1 MYKQL
6 TFYRIACL
14 NALLAVSLF
23 FISDASIAVYIKIAI
38 CLINAAFIIINFNLL
53 KIIQQGNRKLFTQ
66 RKKLLMLFICSMYL
80 LTTLLSL
87 YFNLP
92 VIAFFILAL
101 IYALV
106 ALVIYAHAASIT
118 FFKQKILNGN
128 RRIAVIGYDDKARE
142 FAKKLK
148 LSLYH
153 NMPGHSE
160 HNTKNESGKGELLSE
175 YISFARKNRI
185 RALYVS
191 MQHEEHVPIAALTRE
206 AEKYCIRVNFIAPDK
221 NFETGVYH
229 VNHLGGMP
237 VLEQYKEPLKSFYKR
252 LLKRTFDLLVSAIV
266 IVFVLSWLI
275 PLVSL
280 LIKLDSK
287 GPVFFAQVRSGR
299 DNNPFTCLKFRSM
312 HINEVSNTC
321 QAAKEDSRITR
332 VGRFLRKT
340 SLDEF
345 PQFLNV
351 FMGDM
356 SIAGPRPHMLYHTEQ
371 YSNAVNHYMV
381 RLYLKPGL
389 TGWAQVNGFRGEIK
403 NIQFMEQRVAHDI
416 WYMENW
422 SLLLDIKIMI
432 LTFIAIL
439 RGDKMA
445 Y

>member
-1 MYKQL
+1 MYRQL
-6 TFYRIACL
+6 NFYRIACL
-14 NALLAVSLF
+14 NVLLSVPLF
-23 FISDASIAVYIKIAI
+23 FISNADIAVYIKTAI
-38 CLINAAFIIINFNLL
+38 SLLNIVFISINLNLPGSINQGYK
-53 KIIQQGNRKLFTQ
+53 KIFTEKKKVLMVCISCAYLF
-66 RKKLLMLFICSMYL
+66 
-80 LTTLLSL
+80 TTLLS
-87 YFNLP
+87 FCFKLP
-92 VIAFFILAL
+92 VIVFFILFS
-101 IYALV
+101 IYTGAV
-106 ALVIYAHAASIT
+106 AVIYIHGASIS
-118 FFKQKILNGN
+118 FFRQKLLSRN

-142 FAKKLK
+142 FAQKLK

-153 NMPGHSE
+153 NIAGHTGYHTSNE
-160 HNTKNESGKGELLSE
+160 HTKSELLSE

-185 RALYVS
+185 RDLYVS

-221 NFETGVYH
+221 HFDNGAYH
-229 VNHLGGMP
+229 VNHIGGMP
-237 VLEQYKEPLKSFYKR
+237 VLEQYKEPLKSFSKQ
-252 LLKRTFDLLVSAIV
+252 LLKRAFDLVISSII

-287 GPVFFAQVRSGR
+287 GPIFFAQIRSGR
-299 DNNPFTCLKFRSM
+299 DNKPFTCLKFRSM
-312 HINEVSNTC
+312 HVNEVSHTC
-321 QAAKEDSRITR
+321 QATKEDNRVTRI
-332 VGRFLRKT
+332 GKFLRKT

-351 FMGDM
+351 FMCDM

-403 NIQFMEQRVAHDI
+403 NIQYMEQRVAHDI

-432 LTFIAIL
+432 LTFIAVIK
-439 RGDKMA
+439 GDKMA

>member
-1 MYKQL
+1 MYRQL
-6 TFYRIACL
+6 TFYRIAFL
-14 NALLAVSLF
+14 NALLAISLL
-23 FISDASIAVYIKIAI
+23 FISNAYIAVYVKIAI
-38 CLINAAFIIINFNLL
+38 SLLNAAFISISLNLL
-53 KIIQQGNRKLFTQ
+53 GIIKQGNKKLFTE
-66 RKKLLMLFICSMYL
+66 RKKMLMVFISSVYL
-80 LTTLLSL
+80 LTTLLSF
-87 YFNLP
+87 YFKLP
-92 VIAFFILAL
+92 ATAFIILFL
-101 IYALV
+101 IYTLA
-106 ALVIYAHAASIT
+106 ALVIYIYTASIT

-142 FAKKLK
+142 FAKKLN

-153 NMPGHSE
+153 NIARPSE
-160 HNTKNESGKGELLSE
+160 YNPKNESVKGELLSE

-185 RALYVS
+185 RDLYVS
-191 MQHEEHVPIAALTRE
+191 MQHEEHVPFAALARE

-221 NFETGVYH
+221 NFEKGIYH
-229 VNHLGGMP
+229 VNHIGGMP
-237 VLEQYKEPLKSFYKR
+237 VLEQYKEPLKASYKR
-252 LLKRTFDLLVSAIV
+252 LLKRTFDLLVSLLV

-312 HINEVSNTC
+312 HINEASNIC
-321 QAAKEDSRITR
+321 QATKEDGRVTRI
-332 VGRFLRKT
+332 GRFLRKT

-403 NIQFMEQRVAHDI
+403 NIQYMEQRVAHDI

-432 LTFIAIL
+432 LTVIAIL

>member
-1 MYKQL
+1 MYRQL
-6 TFYRIACL
+6 TFYRIAFL
-14 NALLAVSLF
+14 NALLAISLL
-23 FISDASIAVYIKIAI
+23 FISNAYIAVYVKIAI
-38 CLINAAFIIINFNLL
+38 CLLNAAFISISLNLPGIV
-53 KIIQQGNRKLFTQ
+53 KQCNKKLFTEW
-66 RKKLLMLFICSMYL
+66 KKALMVFISGVYL
-80 LTTLLSL
+80 LTTLLSF
-87 YFNLP
+87 YFKFP
-92 VIAFFILAL
+92 ATAFIMLFL
-101 IYALV
+101 IYTSAAL
-106 ALVIYAHAASIT
+106 AIYIHTVSII
-118 FFKQKILNGN
+118 FFKQKKLNGN

-142 FAKKLK
+142 FAKKLN

-153 NMPGHSE
+153 NIAGYPGY
-160 HNTKNESGKGELLSE
+160 NTKNESVKGELLSE

-185 RALYVS
+185 RDLYVS
-191 MQHEEHVPIAALTRE
+191 MQHEEHVPFAALTRE

-221 NFETGVYH
+221 SFEKGVYH
-229 VNHLGGMP
+229 VNHIGGMP

-252 LLKRTFDLLVSAIV
+252 LLKRTFDLLVSSLV

-299 DNNPFTCLKFRSM
+299 DNHPFTCLKFRSM
-312 HINEVSNTC
+312 HINEASNFC
-321 QAAKEDSRITR
+321 QATKEDSRVTR
-332 VGRFLRKT
+332 IGRFLRKT

-403 NIQFMEQRVAHDI
+403 NIQYMEQRVAHDI

-432 LTFIAIL
+432 FTFIAIL

>member
-1 MYKQL
+1 MYRQL
-6 TFYRIACL
+6 TFYRIAFL
-14 NALLAVSLF
+14 NALLAISLL
-23 FISDASIAVYIKIAI
+23 FISNAYIAVYVKIAI
-38 CLINAAFIIINFNLL
+38 CLLNAAFISISLNLPGIV
-53 KIIQQGNRKLFTQ
+53 KQGNKKLFTEW
-66 RKKLLMLFICSMYL
+66 KKALMVFISSVYL
-80 LTTLLSL
+80 LTTLLSF
-87 YFNLP
+87 YFKFP
-92 VIAFFILAL
+92 ATAFIMLFL
-101 IYALV
+101 IYTSAAL
-106 ALVIYAHAASIT
+106 AIYIHTVSII
-118 FFKQKILNGN
+118 FFKQKKLNGN

-142 FAKKLK
+142 FAKKLN

-153 NMPGHSE
+153 NIAGYPGY
-160 HNTKNESGKGELLSE
+160 NTKNESVKGELLSE

-185 RALYVS
+185 RDLYVS
-191 MQHEEHVPIAALTRE
+191 MQHEEHVPFAALTRE

-221 NFETGVYH
+221 SFEKGVYH
-229 VNHLGGMP
+229 VNHIGGMP

-252 LLKRTFDLLVSAIV
+252 LLKRTFDLLVSSLV

-299 DNNPFTCLKFRSM
+299 DNHPFTCLKFRSM
-312 HINEVSNTC
+312 HINEASNFC
-321 QAAKEDSRITR
+321 QATKEDSRVTR
-332 VGRFLRKT
+332 IGRFLRKT

-403 NIQFMEQRVAHDI
+403 NIQYMEQRVAHDI

-432 LTFIAIL
+432 FTFIAIL

>member
-1 MYKQL
+1 M
-6 TFYRIACL
+6 
-14 NALLAVSLF
+14 V
-23 FISDASIAVYIKIAI
+23 FINSV
-38 CLINAAFIIINFNLL
+38 
-53 KIIQQGNRKLFTQ
+53 
-66 RKKLLMLFICSMYL
+66 YL
-80 LTTLLSL
+80 LTILLSF

-92 VIAFFILAL
+92 VIAYFILFLVYSSAVSA
-101 IYALV
+101 IYIHTV
-106 ALVIYAHAASIT
+106 SIG
-118 FFKQKILNGN
+118 FLRQKILNRN

-142 FAKKLK
+142 FASKLK
-148 LSLYH
+148 LNLYH
-153 NMPGHSE
+153 NIAGHSDYDIE
-160 HNTKNESGKGELLSE
+160 NGTVKGALLTE

-185 RALYVS
+185 RDLYVS
-191 MQHEEHVPIAALTRE
+191 MQHEAYVPMAALTRE
-206 AEKYCIRVNFIAPDK
+206 AEKYCIRVNFIVPDK
-221 NFETGVYH
+221 NFEKGVYH
-229 VNHLGGMP
+229 INHIGGMP

-252 LLKRTFDLLVSAIV
+252 LLKRTFDLFVSSLV

-299 DNNPFTCLKFRSM
+299 DNKPFTCLKFRSM
-312 HINEVSNTC
+312 HVNEVCHTC
-321 QAAKEDSRITR
+321 QATKEDNRITR
-332 VGRFLRKT
+332 IGRFLRKT

-351 FMGDM
+351 FRGDM

-389 TGWAQVNGFRGEIK
+389 TGWAQVNGYRGEIK
-403 NIQFMEQRVAHDI
+403 NIQHMEQRVAHDI

-432 LTFIAIL
+432 LTFIAVIK
-439 RGDKMA
+439 GDKMA

>member
-1 MYKQL
+1 MYRQL
-6 TFYRIACL
+6 TFYRIAFL
-14 NALLAVSLF
+14 NVLLAISLF
-23 FISDASIAVYIKIAI
+23 FISDTYIAAYIKIAI
-38 CLINAAFIIINFNLL
+38 CLLNAVFISINLNLP
-53 KIIQQGNRKLFTQ
+53 KVIKSGNKKLFTSK
-66 RKKLLMLFICSMYL
+66 RKALMVFISSIYL
-80 LTTLLSL
+80 LTTLASL
-87 YFNLP
+87 YFKLP
-92 VIAFFILAL
+92 ATAFFILFS
-101 IYALV
+101 IYTL
-106 ALVIYAHAASIT
+106 AASVIFIHAVSIA
-118 FFKQKILNGN
+118 FFKQKLLQRN

-142 FAKKLK
+142 FASKLN

-153 NMPGHSE
+153 NIAGHPGY
-160 HNTKNESGKGELLSE
+160 NTKNESVKGELLSE

-185 RALYVS
+185 RDLYVS
-191 MQHEEHVPIAALTRE
+191 MQHEEHVPFAALTRE

-221 NFETGVYH
+221 SFEKGVYH
-229 VNHLGGMP
+229 VNYIGGMP

-252 LLKRTFDLLVSAIV
+252 LLKRTFDLLVSSLV

-299 DNNPFTCLKFRSM
+299 DNHPFTCLKFRSM
-312 HINEVSNTC
+312 HINEASNFC
-321 QAAKEDSRITR
+321 QATKEDSRVTR
-332 VGRFLRKT
+332 IGRFLRKT

-351 FMGDM
+351 FMDDM

-403 NIQFMEQRVAHDI
+403 NIQCMEQRVAHDI

-432 LTFIAIL
+432 FTFIAIL